1 MEHSD
6 YHFNECAFLNDFRYS
21 PFMSP
26 IIQLVC
32 PLKFCISFV
41 FNFSWVL
48 QWSREKLKTYLFFL
62 GGGAGGV
69 RVGETRFIMGDMQ
82 MPTPRR
88 VKIFPLV
95 NRNNCNKNNIIK
107 AVRH

>member
-1 MEHSD
+1 MVSGEIED
-6 YHFNECAFLNDFRYS
+6 
-21 PFMSP
+21 
-26 IIQLVC
+26 I
-32 PLKFCISFV
+32 FV
-41 FNFSWVL
+41 F
-48 QWSREKLKTYLFFL
+48 FFL
-62 GGGAGGV
+62 GGGRV
-69 RVGETRFIMGDMQ
+69 RVGETRFIMADMQ

>member
-1 MEHSD
+1 MVSGEIED
-6 YHFNECAFLNDFRYS
+6 
-21 PFMSP
+21 
-26 IIQLVC
+26 I
-32 PLKFCISFV
+32 FV
-41 FNFSWVL
+41 F
-48 QWSREKLKTYLFFL
+48 FF
-62 GGGAGGV
+62 GGGRV